1 MRKWLSG
8 RALASQAEG
17 RGFESRLPLHKKY
30 RRRKG
35 LRRFMLPKLRQNR
48 HKAVNAI
55 NRRLYFY
62 SEKQAMKMIEQLVIL
77 LFQAILLAKT

>member
-1 MRKWLSG
+1 
-8 RALASQAEG
+8 
-17 RGFESRLPLHKKY
+17 
-30 RRRKG
+30 
-35 LRRFMLPKLRQNR
+35 MLPKLRQNR